1 MKVTQKEGY
10 LEFYDKCSEETALE
24 DSVQIF
30 AMDYIR
36 YNYPDVVAF
45 HVNNE
50 GKKTIGQ
57 ARKDQAK
64 GILKGVSDMII
75 LIPEHR
81 RKGYS
86 FASVELKR
94 ATKKIASSVSGE
106 QKSFLSSVNEAG
118 GFSCVAYGKDGFLA
132 ALKEIIK

>member
-1 MKVTQKEGY
+1 MKVTEKDGY
-10 LEFYDKCSEETALE
+10 LEFYDKSSHEVLLE

-64 GILKGVSDMII
+64 GVLKGVSDIMV
-75 LIPEHR
+75 LIPESR

-86 FASVELKR
+86 FAAIELKR
-94 ATKKIASSVSGE
+94 ATKKIASTVSEE
-106 QKSFLSSVNEAG
+106 QKSFLSSVSEAG
-118 GFSCVAYGKDGFLA
+118 GFSCVAYGKGGFIA
-132 ALKEIIK
+132 AIKEIIK